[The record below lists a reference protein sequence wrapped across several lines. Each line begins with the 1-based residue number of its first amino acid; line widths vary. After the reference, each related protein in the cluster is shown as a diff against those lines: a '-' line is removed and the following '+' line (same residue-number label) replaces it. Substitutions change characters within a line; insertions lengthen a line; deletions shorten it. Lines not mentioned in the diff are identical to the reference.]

1 MDQSDRVEI
10 RAFVEEL
17 LGEHDDH
24 AAFGDSESLIK
35 AGRLD
40 SLAVVKL
47 VTFLESDF
55 AVDFARVEFDP
66 ERFDTVAEI
75 VAMIEDSRRF
85 GR

>member
-1 MDQSDRVEI
+1 MVEGDRIKI

-24 AAFGDSESLIK
+24 AAFGDTESLIK
-35 AGRLD
+35 TGRLD

-47 VTFLESDF
+47 VTFLEADF
-55 AVDFARVEFDP
+55 TVDFAKVEFDP

-75 VAMIEDSRRF
+75 AAVVEESRRAA
-85 GR
+85 

>member
-1 MDQSDRVEI
+1 MDPDDRMKI

-17 LGEHDDH
+17 LREHDDT
-24 AAFGDSESLIK
+24 AAFDDSESLLD

-47 VTFLESDF
+47 VTFLESAF

-66 ERFDTVAEI
+66 ERLDTVDEI
-75 VAMIEDSRRF
+75 AAVVDDSRRD
-85 GR
+85 G

>member
-1 MDQSDRVEI
+1 MIEGDRMKI

-24 AAFGDSESLIK
+24 AAFGDTESLIK
-35 AGRLD
+35 TGRLD

-47 VTFLESDF
+47 VTFLEADF
-55 AVDFARVEFDP
+55 TVDFAKVEFDP

-75 VAMIEDSRRF
+75 AAVVEESRRTA
-85 GR
+85 